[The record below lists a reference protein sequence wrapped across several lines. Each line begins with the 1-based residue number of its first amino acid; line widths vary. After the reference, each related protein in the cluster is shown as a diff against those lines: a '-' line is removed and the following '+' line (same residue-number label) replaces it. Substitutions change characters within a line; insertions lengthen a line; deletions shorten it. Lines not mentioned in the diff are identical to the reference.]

1 MKIFRFR
8 SILFFSFLS
17 LFFSCSNDDTNG
29 NNSNNEDVSTESIT
43 IDVYENVFNGEEIAK
58 ISGSSTEGPVLFEL
72 ISESIVGAL
81 SVDQNTGS
89 LIVANNMAFDT
100 EINSSINA
108 RVKVY
113 DKNNST
119 ATSSININLL
129 PITIDASTFK
139 TDLLNTPSNGDVLGV
154 LLTSTNHGTA
164 TLKIAQQSVEGA
176 LALDENSG
184 EISVLDASLFNP
196 DINPSITAQVKI
208 SNKSISTTTNIIIN
222 IVSPCSASQ
231 LEFENFVDDLVTN
244 QGYNLE
250 KNVDLTTHEYTF
262 TLNKTVDVCSFGYQ
276 GITANPYVIEIV
288 DNTNTTIYQ
297 GNHTFSTSFHEYIQ
311 IPSLKLVPGTYTIR
325 RIQNNYTYLN
335 EIIGH
340 ILFEPSGGTFN
351 FPISYNSFMTITSS
365 NFYGTGGPAPDLGL
379 PYITIGFD

>member
-29 NNSNNEDVSTESIT
+29 NNSNNEDVSTENIT

-72 ISESIVGAL
+72 ISESITGAL

-164 TLKIAQQSVEGA
+164 TLKITQQSVDGA

-196 DINPSITAQVKI
+196 SVTPSITAQVKI

-222 IVSPCSASQ
+222 ILTPCSASQ

-276 GITANPYVIEIV
+276 GNNNNPYTIELI
-288 DNTNTTIYQ
+288 DNNDMILYS
-297 GNHTFSTSFHEYIQ
+297 GSHTFSTTFHEYIQ
-311 IPSLKLVPGTYTIR
+311 IPSLKLVPGIYTIR
-325 RIQNNYTYLN
+325 RIQTNYTY
-335 EIIGH
+335 IGDVIGH
-340 ILFEPSGGTFN
+340 IILEPSGGTFN
-351 FPISYNSFMTITSS
+351 FPLNYNSFMTIESS
-365 NFYGTGGPAPDLGL
+365 NFYGTGSPKPNYAL
-379 PYITIGFD
+379 PYMTIAFD